1 MNLVLFY
8 LVVESGVHFL
18 WFLLVRS
25 SSVVGS
31 NCFLILSDVALF
43 LGLMRKSHDLESAF
57 WRTIGRASSLIS
69 ISIGVFVYSSSKFE
83 LNISTSRGGTYKND
97 CTPFYF
103 RIFQS
108 ISRKNGC
115 SITSTIPFFD
125 PSRSL
130 GSNFSRLSSK

>member
-1 MNLVLFY
+1 
-8 LVVESGVHFL
+8 VVESGVHFL

-43 LGLMRKSHDLESAF
+43 LCLMRKSHDLESAF

-97 CTPFYF
+97 CTPFYL

-108 ISRKNGC
+108 ISLKNGC
-115 SITSTIPFFD
+115 SITSTIPFLE
-125 PSRSL
+125 PRRSL

>member
-1 MNLVLFY
+1 M
-8 LVVESGVHFL
+8 VESGVHFL
-18 WFLLVRS
+18 LFLLVRS

-97 CTPFYF
+97 CTPFYL